1 MSLLYLIDG
10 CNVIN
15 HKSFLAGKRRPI
27 QDSRLVLMDL
37 IKSQAL
43 IGSPRNRC
51 IVVFDGYPP
60 VARDSYDRK
69 GTVSAVFS
77 FDDSADDKIMKLLK
91 QGGNPK
97 NIVVV
102 SDDKQIVS
110 FARLH
115 NANVSSV
122 SEFLKT
128 NIDSLRQKA
137 VRRLEDD
144 AKLNYAQ
151 VDRINR
157 ELKKL
162 WLDS

>member
-15 HKSFLAGKRRPI
+15 HKSFLQGKRKTV
-27 QDSRLVLMDL
+27 QDSRMALLDL
-37 IKSQAL
+37 IKSREL
-43 IGSPRNRC
+43 VGSPRNRC

-60 VARDSYDRK
+60 RTGYSYERK
-69 GTVSAVFS
+69 GAVSAVFS
-77 FDDSADDKIMKLLK
+77 FDDSADDKIMKLLR

-115 NANVSSV
+115 NAAVSSV
-122 SEFLKT
+122 DEFLK
-128 NIDSLRQKA
+128 ISIEPAQQKA
-137 VRRLEDD
+137 ARRAEED
-144 AKLNYAQ
+144 AKLNYTQA
-151 VDRINR
+151 DKINR